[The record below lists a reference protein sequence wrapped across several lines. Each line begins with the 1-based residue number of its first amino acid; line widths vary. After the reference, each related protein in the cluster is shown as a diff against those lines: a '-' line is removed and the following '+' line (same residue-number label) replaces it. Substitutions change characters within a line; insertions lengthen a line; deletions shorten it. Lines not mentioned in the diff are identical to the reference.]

1 MKTLVF
7 LVAAA
12 VMVGP
17 AQCGA
22 QPRVIETET
31 GNIRVET
38 VASGLAHPWAIAFLP
53 DGRML
58 VTERPGAL
66 RILDAAHNLS
76 EPLSGLPEVFAERQ
90 GGLLDVAVDPDFES
104 NRFIYLTFA
113 EPGQGGASTAVARGV
128 LGEGGIE
135 DVEVIFRQEPKVGG
149 GAHFGS
155 RLVFNGDGTLFV
167 TTGDRFQ
174 FDPAQDLSNHIGAIV
189 RINPDGSV
197 PDDNPFLDQE
207 GVRPEIWSYGHRNVQ
222 GAALNPETG
231 ELWAHEHG
239 PRGGD
244 EVNIARAGENYGWPL
259 VSWGNHYGGTAIPDP
274 PTRPQFAEAIHY
286 WNPSIAPSGMTFYT
300 GDVFP
305 DWRGNLLL
313 GALVARA
320 LVRLSLDGQ
329 EVTNEE
335 RIELGARVRD
345 VRQGPDGA
353 VYVATDEAN
362 GRILRLI
369 PDKMQN

>member
-1 MKTLVF
+1 
-7 LVAAA
+7 
-12 VMVGP
+12 
-17 AQCGA
+17 
-22 QPRVIETET
+22 
-31 GNIRVET
+31 
-38 VASGLAHPWAIAFLP
+38 
-53 DGRML
+53 
-58 VTERPGAL
+58 
-66 RILDAAHNLS
+66 
-76 EPLSGLPEVFAERQ
+76 
-90 GGLLDVAVDPDFES
+90 
-104 NRFIYLTFA
+104 
-113 EPGQGGASTAVARGV
+113 VARGV

-167 TTGDRFQ
+167 TMGDRFK
-174 FDPAQDLSNHIGAIV
+174 FEPAQDLSNHIGAIV

-197 PDDNPFLDQE
+197 PDDNPFLSQE

-259 VSWGNHYGGTAIPDP
+259 VSRGNHYDGTAIPDP